1 MATQIAPTPTVK
13 GEEAKKIIKEM
24 QKKPTQKFK
33 RGSQIL
39 SAKFA
44 DRKEKIDMSYDKPIS
59 DEDWERF
66 ISQLPPLELDDDK
79 DIIGYRDKK
88 TGNYVLPADWD
99 DNYDG

>member
-1 MATQIAPTPTVK
+1 
-13 GEEAKKIIKEM
+13 
-24 QKKPTQKFK
+24 
-33 RGSQIL
+33 
-39 SAKFA
+39 
-44 DRKEKIDMSYDKPIS
+44 MSYDKPIS